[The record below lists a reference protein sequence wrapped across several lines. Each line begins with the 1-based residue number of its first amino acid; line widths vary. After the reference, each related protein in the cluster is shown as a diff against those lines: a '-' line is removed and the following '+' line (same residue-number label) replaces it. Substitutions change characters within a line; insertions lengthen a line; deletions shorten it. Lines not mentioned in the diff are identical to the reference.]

1 MFVGRCAL
9 NDRKVTRTKRCRHC
23 SSSPPVT
30 ALLSAPNV
38 LPSFL
43 ATGKSRIFVTPSRS
57 SSSSIYGLQSMSSSS
72 SSSMNGGGA
81 DEDDNGLI
89 VLKTYTRAG
98 LPTIVLA
105 CGSVVDFASP
115 NHGAIVNAAN
125 EGCLGGGGVDG
136 AISAAGGLA
145 LEQDRLA
152 LPILGG
158 RKRKNRDDAGGSKV
172 EALLGKKQETAKGE
186 HAEEQDA
193 KPAALSADESKE
205 GDEKE
210 ASMKGEAE
218 VDGDAVMNDEQK
230 QDEKLATSSDVAKAD
245 EKEAATKAGG
255 GKKEAEAD
263 EDAIMDDEKK
273 QDAKPAAS
281 ADEPKEEEKEAETK
295 MGHEKE
301 ELGADD
307 DAVMDDGKQPASNKN
322 AAVIGQEKSG
332 SSDDDSYA
340 GIATGMRCPTGSAV
354 ITGPGRYG
362 ELRVPYVIH
371 AVGPNYWEWGGRE
384 SEAHALLQSAY
395 TDSLNL
401 AAEHSITEVAFCLLS
416 AGIFR
421 GREKMGTVL
430 AHGLHA
436 IAEWRPPAVV
446 TQEAAASDEWIE
458 IAQNQACP
466 LETIFVCAFTEKEC
480 KILLKAGKYVLERD
494 N

>member
-1 MFVGRCAL
+1 
-9 NDRKVTRTKRCRHC
+9 
-23 SSSPPVT
+23 
-30 ALLSAPNV
+30 
-38 LPSFL
+38 
-43 ATGKSRIFVTPSRS
+43 
-57 SSSSIYGLQSMSSSS
+57 
-72 SSSMNGGGA
+72 MNGGA
-81 DEDDNGLI
+81 DTEDDNGLI
-89 VLKTYTRAG
+89 VLRTYARAG

-172 EALLGKKQETAKGE
+172 AGLLGKKQETAKGE
-186 HAEEQDA
+186 HAEKPDA
-193 KPAALSADESKE
+193 KPAALSADESEK

-210 ASMKGEAE
+210 SSLKGEAE
-218 VDGDAVMNDEQK
+218 VDGDAVMEDAKK
-230 QDEKLATSSDVAKAD
+230 QDEKLAASSDVAKSD

-255 GKKEAEAD
+255 EKKEAEAD
-263 EDAIMDDEKK
+263 KDAVMDDDKK

-295 MGHEKE
+295 LGHEKDVS
-301 ELGADD
+301 GSDD
-307 DAVMDDGKQPASNKN
+307 DAVMDDDGKQPASNKN
-322 AAVIGQEKSG
+322 AAAVVQEKSG

-430 AHGLHA
+430 VHGLHA

-446 TQEAAASDEWIE
+446 AQEAAGSDEWIE
-458 IAQNQACP
+458 ITQNQACP

-494 N
+494 D